1 MVHVESRQLETVEG
15 SLPCDVY
22 AHRRSGRD
30 APTVAFI
37 HGMSL
42 LGHRDPRQVKVQSAL
57 PRPASESMHHT
68 SMKSL
73 IFAFRKSMF
82 SGSKLLYWRLSNK
95 VRNESVFSQCQFS
108 AGLSLLATA
117 ELRGQNKLKGL
128 CSIGGF
134 SDVVSCLHYLIDDPE
149 ADEYG
154 KLIIYRNY
162 LTEFEALYPG
172 LTKLLRCGCTRQCT
186 PS

>member
-42 LGHRDPRQVKVQSAL
+42 LGHRDPRQIKVCEAL
-57 PRPASESMHHT
+57 AAAESMHHT

-73 IFAFRKSMF
+73 IFAFRKSLF

-95 VRNESVFSQCQFS
+95 VRNESVFFQFHFRPDYHYSRPQSLEDKISSKVYAQLEGS
-108 AGLSLLATA
+108 ATW
-117 ELRGQNKLKGL
+117 
-128 CSIGGF
+128 
-134 SDVVSCLHYLIDDPE
+134 
-149 ADEYG
+149 
-154 KLIIYRNY
+154 
-162 LTEFEALYPG
+162 
-172 LTKLLRCGCTRQCT
+172 
-186 PS
+186 